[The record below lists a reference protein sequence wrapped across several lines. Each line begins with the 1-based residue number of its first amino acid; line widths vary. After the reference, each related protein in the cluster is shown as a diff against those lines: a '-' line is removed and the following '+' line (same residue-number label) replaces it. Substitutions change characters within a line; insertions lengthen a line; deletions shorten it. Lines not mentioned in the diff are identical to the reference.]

1 MLDEKDVARYERE
14 LRAMLRR
21 IGDEDPEGIAEL
33 VHLIDRA
40 HGELDT
46 AVAIARVRHG
56 WSWQQLAQPTG
67 LTRQAVAQRFGRRY
81 PYTWARD
88 SHPVGHKEKQRLIDL
103 IGRRVKGLHRH
114 G

>member
-1 MLDEKDVARYERE
+1 MLEPSDLARYERE

-46 AVAIARVRHG
+46 AVAVARIRHG
-56 WSWQQLAQPTG
+56 WSWAQLAAPTG
-67 LTRQAVAQRFGRRY
+67 LTRQALAQRFGRRY
-81 PYTWARD
+81 PYTWATD
-88 SHPVGHKEKQRLIDL
+88 QHLVGNKEKHRLIDR
-103 IGRRVKGLHRH
+103 IGRRVARRG
-114 G
+114 